1 MHRSVRILGGGAV
14 LAFAAASA
22 AAQTPVRMPARA
34 VSDTVVLAGG
44 CFWGMQ
50 NLFEHVKGVTQVVA
64 GYSGGTAATADYEDV
79 SSETTGH
86 AESVEIAFD
95 PSVITFQRL
104 LDVFFLVGHDP
115 TELDRQGPDVGT
127 SYRSAIFYRNDEQ
140 RHDAEAVIARLTAAR
155 VYPRP
160 IVTQVVP
167 LTAFYRAE
175 DYHQDYAFHHPHNP
189 YIVIND
195 LPKVDHL
202 RAKFPDLYREAP
214 VLTASR

>member
-1 MHRSVRILGGGAV
+1 MRRSARILGLSAM
-14 LAFAAASA
+14 LALAATSVT
-22 AAQTPVRMPARA
+22 AQAPSQTA
-34 VSDTVVLAGG
+34 VLAGG
-44 CFWGMQ
+44 CFWGIQ
-50 NLFEHVKGVTQVVA
+50 NLFEHVNGVTEVVA
-64 GYSGGTAATADYEDV
+64 GYAGGTAATANYQAV

-86 AESVEIAFD
+86 AESVEITFD
-95 PSVITFQRL
+95 PSVVTYQKL

-127 SYRSAIFYRNDEQ
+127 SYRSAIFVMNDQQ
-140 RHDAEAVIARLTAAR
+140 RHDAEAVIARLTQAHVFR
-155 VYPRP
+155 RP

-167 LTAFYRAE
+167 FSGFYRAE
-175 DYHQDYAFHHPHNP
+175 EYHQDFAFHHPHYP

-202 RAKFPDLYREAP
+202 RATFPALYRESP